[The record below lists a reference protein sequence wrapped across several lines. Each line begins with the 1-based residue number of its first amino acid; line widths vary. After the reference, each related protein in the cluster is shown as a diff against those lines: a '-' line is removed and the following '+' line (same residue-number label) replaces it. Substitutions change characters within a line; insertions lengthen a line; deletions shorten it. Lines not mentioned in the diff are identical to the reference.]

1 MAKKTLKSLFG
12 KKPNTICLK
21 GQDGLY
27 YKAVKKQG
35 RWIGVDPGYPDCA
48 TCKAA
53 TGATEC
59 KSFE

>member
-1 MAKKTLKSLFG
+1 MAKSKLKSLFG
-12 KKPNTICLK
+12 KEPKVICLK
-21 GQDGLY
+21 GENGLY

-35 RWIGVDPGYPDCA
+35 RWVGTGAGYPDCA
-48 TCKAA
+48 SCKAA